1 MEPGDLLNRLYP
13 GFNRV
18 KLFVMEQVRLG
29 RTGLSVSAMGLGCGG
44 LSRLGQAQG
53 ADEPASIAI
62 VRKAFDLG
70 INLFDTAEL
79 YATEEILG
87 KALEGIPRKSVVIS
101 TKKTAHDG
109 KAAVEP
115 EMLRAGVEAALTR
128 LRTGYIDIFHL
139 HAVLPDQ
146 YPHARENLVPVL
158 LKLREE
164 GKIRF
169 LGITEAFGTDRGH
182 AMLEKALPDGC
193 WDAVMVGF
201 NILNQ
206 SARRRV
212 LPAAREKGV
221 GTLTMFA
228 VRKALGN
235 PENFRAAFQ
244 ELVVSGLVDPG
255 LLDADN
261 PAGKLLAESGA
272 ASLPEMAY
280 RFCRY
285 EPGLDVVLSGTGNPS
300 HLEENFRSLSSPPL
314 PEKTVELL
322 RTIFQKVDSVSGG

>member
-1 MEPGDLLNRLYP
+1 ME
-13 GFNRV
+13 RV
-18 KLFVMEQVRLG
+18 KLG
-29 RTGLSVSAMGLGCGG
+29 KTGLSVSAMGLGCGG
-44 LSRLGQAQG
+44 LSRLGQSQG
-53 ADEPASIAI
+53 ADEPASIAV
-62 VRKAFDLG
+62 VRKAVDLG

-87 KALEGIPRKSVVIS
+87 KALEGIPRESVVIS

-109 KAAVEP
+109 KAAVTP
-115 EMLRAGVEAALTR
+115 ENLRAGVEAALTR
-128 LRTGYIDIFHL
+128 LRTGFIDIFHL

-158 LKLREE
+158 LKLQGE

-182 AMLEKALPDGC
+182 AMLEKALPDDC

-206 SARRRV
+206 SARQRV
-212 LPAAREKGV
+212 LPATREKGV
-221 GTLTMFA
+221 GTLAMFA

-235 PENFRAAFQ
+235 PENFRAAIQ
-244 ELVVSGLVDPG
+244 ELVVSGLVEPG
-255 LLDADN
+255 ILDAGN

-272 ASLPEMAY
+272 SSLPEMAY

-285 EPGLDVVLSGTGNPS
+285 EPGLDVVLSGTGNPA
-300 HLEENFRSLSSPPL
+300 HLEDNFHFLSAPPL
-314 PEKTVELL
+314 PGNTTKLL
-322 RTIFQKVDSVSGG
+322 RTIFEKVDSISGG